1 MRSNIDETR
10 KTVASFEQ
18 TENVMVDGDTSEVFL
33 RAMVEDG
40 MDDFEDAIEDLPSV
54 SIQNVKG
61 TPFGLEV
68 TLK

>member
-1 MRSNIDETR
+1 MRSNIDDAR
-10 KTVASFEQ
+10 KKVESLEQ

-40 MDDFEDAIEDLPSV
+40 MDDFEDAIE
-54 SIQNVKG
+54 SIPQVDISKIKG

-68 TLK
+68 TLR

>member
-10 KTVASFEQ
+10 RRIESMDETTHVDL
-18 TENVMVDGDTSEVFL
+18 DGDTSGAIL

-40 MDDFEDAIEDLPSV
+40 MDDFEDRVA
-54 SIQNVKG
+54 SIPNVEIQKVKG

-68 TLK
+68 TLR

>member
-1 MRSNIDETR
+1 MRSNIDDTR
-10 KTVASFEQ
+10 RRIEQMEQ

-40 MDDFEDAIEDLPSV
+40 MDDFEEAVESLPNV
-54 SIQNVKG
+54 SIEKVKG

-68 TLK
+68 TLR